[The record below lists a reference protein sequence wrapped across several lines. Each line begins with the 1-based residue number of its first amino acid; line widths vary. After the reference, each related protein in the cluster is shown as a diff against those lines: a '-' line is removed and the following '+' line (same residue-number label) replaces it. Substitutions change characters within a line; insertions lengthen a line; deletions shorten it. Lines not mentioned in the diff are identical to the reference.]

1 MTSFLFPEAGESRIA
16 HRAGLVDCCPGSTTS
31 LRQDGSACT
40 IRPLNQAWRK
50 QVTLIWLGL
59 GISLLGLALLSIFG
73 LSGSGYSAVS
83 VWGYRI
89 GLLLMFVGLSLC
101 VAVT

>member
-1 MTSFLFPEAGESRIA
+1 MWVWWTGLRLDDQPASRRIDLHDSSFKSGFEAGRIDSDDLPE
-16 HRAGLVDCCPGSTTS
+16 HT
-31 LRQDGSACT
+31 
-40 IRPLNQAWRK
+40 WRK

-83 VWGYRI
+83 VWGYRV
-89 GLLLMFVGLSLC
+89 GLLLMFAGLSLC